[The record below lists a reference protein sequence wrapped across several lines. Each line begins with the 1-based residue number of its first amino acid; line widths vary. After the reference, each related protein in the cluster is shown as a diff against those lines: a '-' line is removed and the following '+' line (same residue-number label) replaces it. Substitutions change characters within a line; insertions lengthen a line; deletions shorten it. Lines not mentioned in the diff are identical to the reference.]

1 MQPRLLRHSPR
12 RRNGLSNRL
21 RTLIIIMQD
30 IDERFW
36 KKVHLED
43 LIFSENG
50 CMLWIG
56 AKSSYGYGIFCAD
69 GRTVRAHRWLYERF
83 HGPIPKGLEPDHL
96 CRVRSCVN
104 PDHLELV
111 TRKTNLNRGDTGANN
126 RLKTHCPQ
134 GHPYTEEN
142 IIKIPTGRRCKICHY
157 TRNRERYAR
166 QEKASSTET

>member
-1 MQPRLLRHSPR
+1 
-12 RRNGLSNRL
+12 
-21 RTLIIIMQD
+21 MQD

-43 LIFSENG
+43 PIFPEND

-69 GRTVRAHRWLYERF
+69 GRTVRAHRWLYERLRD
-83 HGPIPKGLEPDHL
+83 PIPKGLEPDHL
-96 CRVRSCVN
+96 CRARACVN

-111 TRKTNLNRGDTGANN
+111 TRKINIGRGETGENQ
-126 RLKTHCPQ
+126 RRKTHCPQ

-142 IIKIPTGRRCKICHY
+142 TIRNRPTWRRCKICHY
-157 TRNRERYAR
+157 AKNRERYAR
-166 QEKASSTET
+166 KEKASSTET